1 MQWGRVFIACV
12 FVLGMVVL
20 WGFPV
25 AFSASLSEID
35 TLIKGNDWL
44 KFLAVNESVYN
55 FVKLAA
61 GVLPQAFLAII
72 LALVP
77 IIFNLIA
84 QFQGTK
90 TGADRSE
97 WVQIY
102 YFLCEYSIMLPGV
115 GYANLRLVLFVEV
128 FLVVSITSGT
138 LQTLMEVATD
148 IESLPTLLAQNLPD
162 ASNYFFSYLL
172 LQGASVSSGT
182 LLQISALVRMLGE
195 RQHTS
200 TRIRPPPL
208 PPNPFL
214 FQLRTCY

>member
-1 MQWGRVFIACV
+1 MQWGRVFLACGL
-12 FVLGMVVL
+12 VLGMVVL

-25 AFSASLSEID
+25 AFSASLAEID
-35 TLIKGNDWL
+35 SLIKSNAWL
-44 KFLAVNESVYN
+44 GFLSANADVYK

-102 YFLCEYSIMLPGV
+102 YFLCEY
-115 GYANLRLVLFVEV
+115 
-128 FLVVSITSGT
+128 
-138 LQTLMEVATD
+138 Q
-148 IESLPTLLAQNLPD
+148 
-162 ASNYFFSYLL
+162 LL
-172 LQGASVSSGT
+172 LS
-182 LLQISALVRMLGE
+182 
-195 RQHTS
+195 
-200 TRIRPPPL
+200 P
-208 PPNPFL
+208 
-214 FQLRTCY
+214 Y